1 MRALGNVILM
11 SSMLVCGKVFAL
23 GVDVGPVHVHTE
35 LPSVHVYK
43 TGTTESLK
51 LVIDSIVKDEDN
63 KAVIKIHAH
72 RKGDSDDKFQIRVS
86 IADLD
91 DDSRDLIKHKL
102 EVDVVYKVR
111 MEKLDEHWK
120 LLSIRKNEDD

>member
-1 MRALGNVILM
+1 MKTYRNLM
-11 SSMLVCGKVFAL
+11 LLSSLFLCGKVFAL

-35 LPSVHVYK
+35 LPSVHVYT
-43 TGTTESLK
+43 TGSTENVK
-51 LVIDSIVKDEDN
+51 LVVDSIVKDDDT
-63 KAVIKIHAH
+63 KAVIKIRAH
-72 RKGDSDDKFQIRVS
+72 RKGDTDDTFQIRVS

-91 DDSRDLIKHKL
+91 DDSKDLIKHKL
-102 EVDVVYKVR
+102 ETDVSYKVR